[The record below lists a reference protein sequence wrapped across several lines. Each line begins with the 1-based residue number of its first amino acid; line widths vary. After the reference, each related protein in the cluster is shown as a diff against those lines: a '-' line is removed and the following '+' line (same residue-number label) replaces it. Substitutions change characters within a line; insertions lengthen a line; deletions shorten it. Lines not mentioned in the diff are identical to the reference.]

1 MFIRRA
7 AGAGSGVEG
16 ACALADCS
24 VICWRPRH
32 WASRADDRPSRVTE
46 GGLGDEAVS
55 GMHGFKVGGRGTES
69 WAGEGGAPG
78 RRGQAQGRPACSA
91 GCSNTDARRSCLL
104 TGCAGGSGRG
114 RSGRRDVTCDR
125 CNGGGRSR
133 GRRGVQRAAVT
144 EGSLSGRSVCDGAV
158 ELSHDVTVRGSNC
171 RTACSRGWG

>member
-55 GMHGFKVGGRGTES
+55 GMHGFRLG
-69 WAGEGGAPG
+69 AG
-78 RRGQAQGRPACSA
+78 
-91 GCSNTDARRSCLL
+91 ARR
-104 TGCAGGSGRG
+104 AGRG
-114 RSGRRDVTCDR
+114 REGRLGDVGRRK
-125 CNGGGRSR
+125 GGR
-133 GRRGVQRAAVT
+133 RAALGAAIQT
-144 EGSLSGRSVCDGAV
+144 RADRACLPGALEAAAEGAV
-158 ELSHDVTVRGSNC
+158 AGAT
-171 RTACSRGWG
+171 